1 MQSLYANKDIPENI
15 AAGPPSEPQ
24 SELPAHYES
33 DDGVVLNLTSN
44 DQESG
49 EISETTSRGGADHG
63 DPELEAGNELHD
75 YPVDIRGGSDTEEH
89 DDMEEYANAD
99 QAIDTVSTEPQL
111 EAKPRSSGTA
121 LTLAHLNDED
131 LRAQMR
137 YFHTV
142 QDPKMIDF
150 MAVSVKCL
158 VCFGEGHMASSCPRL
173 TCADCGKFNDH
184 FPPFCPISQRCP
196 RCHERGHD
204 QADCRSKL
212 RVPASQGT
220 CDLCSTTGHIAD
232 DCELLWRTSGPP
244 AVVSVN
250 DSRLKRL
257 SCYECGQPHHLGN
270 DCPSRRPGKPLGT
283 STWSLYLKP
292 HTPDHISIRS
302 SGEMSIKGR
311 AQQSRP
317 ISIESDSE
325 DERNNF
331 VRPKMPASKTSQI
344 RIQAPRPPPT
354 WSAVNE
360 PRRDPSRYTHKQ
372 GYADV
377 RPYGERAVSPR
388 RRVFDPNTRADTY
401 QPPLPREPIPSG
413 GNGSSHYNGGV
424 ERYRPMPSAG
434 PNAWRQHRI

>member
-1 MQSLYANKDIPENI
+1 M
-15 AAGPPSEPQ
+15 
-24 SELPAHYES
+24 
-33 DDGVVLNLTSN
+33 LNLTSV

-49 EISETTSRGGADHG
+49 EISETTSRGSVNHG
-63 DPELEAGNELHD
+63 EIESEAGNERHE
-75 YPVDIRGGSDTEEH
+75 YPVDIRGGSDSEEH

-99 QAIDTVSTEPQL
+99 QATDTMSIEPQSKAEL
-111 EAKPRSSGTA
+111 RPSGRA
-121 LTLAHLNDED
+121 LTLAHLNNED
-131 LRAQMR
+131 LRAQIR
-137 YFHTV
+137 YFRIA
-142 QDPKMIDF
+142 QDPSTIDF
-150 MAVSVKCL
+150 MAISVKCL
-158 VCFGEGHMASSCPRL
+158 VWSGEGHMASSCPKL
-173 TCADCGKFNDH
+173 TCADCGAVNDH
-184 FPPFCPISQRCP
+184 VTPFCPANQRCP

-220 CDLCSTTGHIAD
+220 CDLCSNTGHIAD

-244 AVVSVN
+244 AVVSVT

-283 STWSLYLKP
+283 STWSLYLKS
-292 HTPDHISIRS
+292 HMPDHISIRS
-302 SGEMSIKGR
+302 SGELSIKGR

-317 ISIESDSE
+317 ISIGSDSE

-331 VRPKMPASKTSQI
+331 VRPKVPVSKTGQI
-344 RIQAPRPPPT
+344 RIQTPRPPPT
-354 WSAVNE
+354 WSAADE

-377 RPYGERAVSPR
+377 RPYRQRTVSPR
-388 RRVFDPNTRADTY
+388 RRVFDQNGRADTY
-401 QPPLPREPIPSG
+401 HPPLPREPVPSG
-413 GNGSSHYNGGV
+413 ANGSSHYNGGG

-434 PNAWRQHRI
+434 PNAWKQHRI